1 VCLSGTRARLVAY
14 VEQVHISPNRTA
26 AHTLGD
32 TADRASGT
40 QAAIIRTPP
49 VRSKCT
55 YGNAFVKLPAQSA
68 CAQVLA
74 FFNTQH
80 TKCSKQQ
87 MQFAFAIPCLDQRV
101 CWSAQVLTLPW
112 PIPQLASVFRAE
124 MRDDLGG
131 AIVLVAGPDESTPL
145 PAAAASLRQ
154 LQLKHAVVHLS
165 PLPSS
170 PRNGAPRT
178 AIDATATVDVS
189 SLSRNGGRPPQWL
202 INLAL
207 WATLPWV
214 WPQTLAVLR
223 MIPDK
228 SFPLG
233 VRMHKDE
240 TGIYRKIR
248 KHTRQQRAAR
258 AS

>member
-1 VCLSGTRARLVAY
+1 VSSDA
-14 VEQVHISPNRTA
+14 
-26 AHTLGD
+26 
-32 TADRASGT
+32 
-40 QAAIIRTPP
+40 
-49 VRSKCT
+49 
-55 YGNAFVKLPAQSA
+55 LPAMLMPAMMRAMLSA
-68 CAQVLA
+68 MVPAVLSAMAQLL
-74 FFNTQH
+74 
-80 TKCSKQQ
+80 
-87 MQFAFAIPCLDQRV
+87 CL
-101 CWSAQVLTLPW
+101 TF
-112 PIPQLASVFRAE
+112 SVQ
-124 MRDDLGG
+124 GG

>member
-124 MRDDLGG
+124 MRDDL
-131 AIVLVAGPDESTPL
+131 VRAGNEM
-145 PAAAASLRQ
+145 SLR
-154 LQLKHAVVHLS
+154 LTSLHIALFYSIFSFRPSLFVLLS
-165 PLPSS
+165 LHYSHFISPAYFAISRFASS
-170 PRNGAPRT
+170 TLHSVRP
-178 AIDATATVDVS
+178 VS
-189 SLSRNGGRPPQWL
+189 SYLL
-202 INLAL
+202 
-207 WATLPWV
+207 
-214 WPQTLAVLR
+214 LR
-223 MIPDK
+223 SP
-228 SFPLG
+228 
-233 VRMHKDE
+233 
-240 TGIYRKIR
+240 
-248 KHTRQQRAAR
+248 
-258 AS
+258 